1 MGIKIT
7 TLSENS
13 TAMGN
18 FLGEW
23 GLSMLIQTGTDNILF
38 DTGKSISVPFN
49 ADTLGIDLGC
59 VDRIVLSHGH
69 YDHTGG
75 LFDVLKR
82 MRKRV
87 EIIGHPDIWADKY
100 TNREGG
106 YRYIGIPYQ
115 RQWLENLGATFTH
128 TTEPVKLT
136 VNIMTT
142 GEIQM

>member
-7 TLSENS
+7 TMSENS

-87 EIIGHPDIWADKY
+87 EIIGHPDIWAD
-100 TNREGG
+100 
-106 YRYIGIPYQ
+106 
-115 RQWLENLGATFTH
+115 
-128 TTEPVKLT
+128 
-136 VNIMTT
+136 
-142 GEIQM
+142 